1 MRAYTEATRTSMWA
15 SQVELQIASDILEIS
30 LMYTASKLS
39 IQLGRGIP
47 SYAIKK
53 FGNHYIL
60 ARVHKRKR
68 VQSSMTSVYRGGMMS
83 WTWETSE
90 SAEHETGTVEH
101 EVPQAVSTN
110 YMHDPYTTVKIS
122 EKIKTD
128 VRRITFTSTS
138 MTIADLKARLS
149 SMLKL
154 PVSSMVILDD
164 EDENEMPDWTSLPSS
179 VILTVLGNEAKLK
192 LDVHIPMRDAQFS
205 LEVSLNIDRTELENK
220 LAAILRVPPQDMR
233 ILNARGFEW
242 RACINPED
250 HVLHVHIVERAG
262 MRRTASPTVP
272 YGDMSTQPPQQRD
285 TESEES
291 QEARQQ
297 RVRDQIEG
305 AHDGRRDTPSSDSRM
320 PSPRASRSRSRS
332 RTRSMSPV
340 TSLRRGSA
348 SPTRHGHWAT
358 SYPTHIHPAQAEPV
372 SKPVLQTNMR
382 PVGYIWAGGRMARGR
397 ESHRPVKAKNPSRQ
411 LQGHAH

>member
-1 MRAYTEATRTSMWA
+1 MTWLRRMVAQRLHEARLHDETIAGIKVHDVLRAEGMTLRAYTEATRTSMWA

-30 LMYTASKLS
+30 LMYTAGKFS
-39 IQLGRGIP
+39 IQLGQGIP

-53 FGNHYIL
+53 VGNHYIL

-68 VQSSMTSVYRGGMMS
+68 VQSSMTSVYRGGMRP
-83 WTWETSE
+83 WTWETPE
-90 SAEHETGTVEH
+90 SAEHEVGTVEH
-101 EVPQAVSTN
+101 EVSQAVPTN
-110 YMHDPYTTVKIS
+110 YMQDPYTTVKIS

-128 VRRITFTSTS
+128 VRRITFISTS

-154 PVSSMVILDD
+154 PVSSMLILDD

-179 VILTVLGNEAKLK
+179 VILTVMGNEAKLK

-262 MRRTASPTVP
+262 MRRSVSPTEP
-272 YGDMSTQPPQQRD
+272 YGDMNTQPPQPRG

-291 QEARQQ
+291 QE
-297 RVRDQIEG
+297 
-305 AHDGRRDTPSSDSRM
+305 
-320 PSPRASRSRSRS
+320 
-332 RTRSMSPV
+332 
-340 TSLRRGSA
+340 
-348 SPTRHGHWAT
+348 
-358 SYPTHIHPAQAEPV
+358 V
-372 SKPVLQTNMR
+372 SV
-382 PVGYIWAGGRMARGR
+382 
-397 ESHRPVKAKNPSRQ
+397 
-411 LQGHAH
+411 